1 MAWQKLFCGVIACLT
16 LGAIGGTLMP
26 AQDTSTKPPSLR
38 GLTDEERQEAIE
50 KWVANQRKRI
60 AHVRG
65 LADEEKAE
73 VHEVH
78 RKKIED
84 RILKKQIARDEYL
97 AERRRQAM
105 RNELRVSE
113 AQWRIIEPKY
123 KRQYQLMKD
132 TGARSSSVHSEDSGH
147 RWIKPTEFK
156 SGKPGPLTFE
166 ELSEAYKNVDKLVDL
181 LRREDTTDEELRKQI
196 DALQQAREK
205 ARKEWPRAKQ
215 ELAATLT
222 TPRQEAVFLLLGYI
236 D

>member
-1 MAWQKLFCGVIACLT
+1 MANQKLIIVLIACLT
-16 LGAIGGTLMP
+16 LGVIGSTLMS
-26 AQDTSTKPPSLR
+26 AQDISRKPPSLR
-38 GLTDEERQEAIE
+38 GLTDAEKKEAIE

-60 AHVRG
+60 AYLRG
-65 LADEEKAE
+65 LTDDERSEM
-73 VHEVH
+73 H
-78 RKKIED
+78 RKEIED
-84 RILKKQIARDEYL
+84 RLLKEEIARDEYL
-97 AERRRQAM
+97 AERRRVAM
-105 RNELRVSE
+105 KNELRVSE

-132 TGARSSSVHSEDSGH
+132 TGARSSSANSKDSGH
-147 RWIKPTEFK
+147 RWIKPTESK
-156 SGKPGPLTFE
+156 LGRALPLTFS
-166 ELSEAYKNVDKLVDL
+166 ELTEAYRNADKLVDL

-205 ARKEWPRAKQ
+205 ARKERPKAKQ